1 MSEAPIPKKLKLIV
15 KSNNNIKYSIDI
27 YSNSNSFLQI
37 DINSLNK
44 IPQIYY
50 QQQFSLENIKKL
62 ANYFLMCKSILDVLI
77 CLEPNIQNNNKIK
90 LLEET
95 NKINLIIPLNNP
107 ICPQIVFNV
116 KQKQKVVSELMNEI
130 YNTINNQQKEINK
143 LNNEINNLEEMNES
157 KKLNKKY
164 KQWNK
169 WIKEINKNH
178 QNKINNLKEQLFKE
192 LEERKEKVIEIE
204 KKKMKKNY
212 VKYH

>member
-1 MSEAPIPKKLKLIV
+1 MII

-164 KQWNK
+164 KQ
-169 WIKEINKNH
+169 
-178 QNKINNLKEQLFKE
+178 
-192 LEERKEKVIEIE
+192 
-204 KKKMKKNY
+204 
-212 VKYH
+212 

>member
-1 MSEAPIPKKLKLIV
+1 MII

-62 ANYFLMCKSILDVLI
+62 ANYFLMCESILDVLI

-95 NKINLIIPLNNP
+95 NEINLIIPLNNP
-107 ICPQIVFNV
+107 ICPQIIFNI

-143 LNNEINNLEEMNES
+143 LNNEIN
-157 KKLNKKY
+157 KL
-164 KQWNK
+164 
-169 WIKEINKNH
+169 KEINENQ
-178 QNKINNLKEQLFKE
+178 QNEINNLKEINENHQNEINKLNNEINKLKEKVNE
-192 LEERKEKVIEIE
+192 LEE
-204 KKKMKKNY
+204 KKKKNY
-212 VKYH
+212 MKYH